1 MRVVDEKK
9 TCNPIH
15 TGSCRSSLCL
25 NLGNDK
31 SLKPEIL
38 HTLKAT
44 QNKSF
49 QATTVNIKDFS
60 MARYLFCSN
69 KCYRHLRK
77 WQNSETQ
84 EVYLKLKFL
93 LYWFHQIGI
102 KEFHTKLQ
110 VINFIFTGVM
120 TFLIF
125 SKFPSTPRTCPKIR
139 DKNTAILLQSRAL
152 LEMVRYII
160 YSNIKWNVKKFRQIW
175 LSARKMAAV

>member
-1 MRVVDEKK
+1 MRTK
-9 TCNPIH
+9 TCNPIY
-15 TGSCRSSLCL
+15 TGSWRSSLCL

-31 SLKPEIL
+31 PLKPEIF

-44 QNKSF
+44 QNKLF

-77 WQNSETQ
+77 WLNSETQ
-84 EVYLKLKFL
+84 EVYLKFKFL
-93 LYWFHQIGI
+93 LYWFHQNGI
-102 KEFHTKLQ
+102 KELHTKFQ

-125 SKFPSTPRTCPKIR
+125 SKFASTPRTCPKIC
-139 DKNTAILLQSRAL
+139 DQNTAILLQPCANVGNGAVYIVYIKSRD
-152 LEMVRYII
+152 VYNIG
-160 YSNIKWNVKKFRQIW
+160 SNICLLKRTVNNNAFN
-175 LSARKMAAV
+175 